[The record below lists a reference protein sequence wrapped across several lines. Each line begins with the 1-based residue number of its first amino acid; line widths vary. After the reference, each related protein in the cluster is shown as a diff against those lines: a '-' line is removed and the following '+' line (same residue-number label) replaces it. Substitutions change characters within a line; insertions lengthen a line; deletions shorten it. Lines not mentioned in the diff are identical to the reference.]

1 MGGTTKIKGM
11 GAMPH
16 AGGVAYLAKAFHT
29 AVMATESSRHL
40 AQWIGKQGG
49 EHG

>member
-40 AQWIGKQGG
+40 AQWLGKQGG

>member
-1 MGGTTKIKGM
+1 MSNATQSKGM

-29 AVMATESSRHL
+29 AVMATESSRYL
-40 AQWIGKQGG
+40 AQWLGKQGG